1 MTVSEDLRGR
11 VAIVSPHLDDA
22 VLSLG
27 ASIARSNRVG
37 ATITIVSVLAGQAS
51 ATDPPGK
58 WDERAG
64 FRSAGE
70 AAAARAR
77 EDDDACRI
85 VGAKPVRLP
94 FWDRQYARGSTPEV
108 IFQAVVEAS
117 GDADAVLLPGYPLTN
132 EDHLWLTTLLLEK
145 ELANPRV
152 GLYTEQPYAALTQ
165 KAPRTLVGPDRPWV
179 GLAADPDDQ
188 LVKLRACRAYASQIP
203 LLGGTPTLLGVLAY
217 ETRYGGESVSWIES

>member
-1 MTVSEDLRGR
+1 MTVSEDLHGR

-27 ASIARSNRVG
+27 AAIARSSRAG
-37 ATITIVSVLAGQAS
+37 ATITIVSVLAGHAS
-51 ATDPPGK
+51 ATDPAGK
-58 WDERAG
+58 WDESAG

-94 FWDRQYARGSTPEV
+94 FWDHQYPRGSTPEV
-108 IFQAVVEAS
+108 IFQSVAEATRDS
-117 GDADAVLLPGYPLTN
+117 DAVLLPGYPLTN
-132 EDHLWLTTLLLEK
+132 EDHLWLTTLLLEQGV
-145 ELANPRV
+145 ANPRL

-165 KAPRTLVGPDRPWV
+165 EAPHTLVGPDRPWV
-179 GLAADPDDQ
+179 GLAANPDDQ

-203 LLGGTPTLLGVLAY
+203 LLGGTPTLLGVLHY
-217 ETRYGGESVSWIES
+217 ETQHGGESISWIQS